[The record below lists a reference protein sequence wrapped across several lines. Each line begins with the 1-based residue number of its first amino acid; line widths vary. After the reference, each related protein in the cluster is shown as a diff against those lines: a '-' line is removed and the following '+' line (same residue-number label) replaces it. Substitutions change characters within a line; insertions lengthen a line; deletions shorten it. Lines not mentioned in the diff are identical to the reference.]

1 MAETVRTQLK
11 VLHDA
16 VLALQRELREVRK
29 VQQQTA
35 PEHQDGRVY
44 VTADPPFVKDA
55 VPYQYGKLRTQAKPV
70 ESKEIKHVTIF
81 PARNGYSIN
90 AVYTDGSRKSFVAS
104 ANRDELSSVLHDAI
118 MGWPNEKNYEPH
130 SSGEEMF

>member
-11 VLHDA
+11 ALHDA
-16 VLALQRELREVRK
+16 VLALQHELREVRK

-44 VTADPPFVKDA
+44 VTADPPWA
-55 VPYQYGKLRTQAKPV
+55 QAKPV

-81 PARNGYSIN
+81 PAHNGYSIN

-104 ANRDELSSVLHDAI
+104 ANRDELSSVLNDAI
-118 MGWPNEKNYEPH
+118 MGWPNEERC
-130 SSGEEMF
+130 SDD